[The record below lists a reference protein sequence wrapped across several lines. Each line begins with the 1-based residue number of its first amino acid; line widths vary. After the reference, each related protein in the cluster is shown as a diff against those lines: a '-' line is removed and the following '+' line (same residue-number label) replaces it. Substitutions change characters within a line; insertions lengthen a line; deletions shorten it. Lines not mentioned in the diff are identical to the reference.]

1 MIKSDEQI
9 TNQVLPP
16 SASSMSEQMQ
26 VSIVICTHNR
36 ADDLRA
42 TLASLGGVDVPA
54 GCDVEVVIVDNG
66 STDQTA
72 MVVQEAQLPM
82 MRVTYLYEVW
92 PNKSNALNKG
102 IRVASGSILLLTD
115 DDVRFPAQ
123 WIEKMCRPIASD
135 NADATGGGVRIA
147 PHLRR
152 RWILEAFPCFCA
164 ALETTEGL
172 ATPVL
177 FGANMAFSRKIL
189 EKVAGFDVVL
199 GPGGLGNCEDSLFV
213 MQMREAGYRLQMVH
227 DAGVEH
233 FFDAA
238 RLQSKSI
245 LRAARNLGRSEAYV
259 HLRWK
264 RGSLFT
270 WRWGRVLRK
279 TAAYTVKRL
288 FKPKEWACEESAP
301 YWAVDAVTA
310 YWFLRQYVV
319 EKFKS
324 RPPADRDLLPPSG
337 FASEVVGGSSRL
349 SATANGSPRV

>member
-1 MIKSDEQI
+1 MIMSDKQ
-9 TNQVLPP
+9 TPNQALPSSASPP
-16 SASSMSEQMQ
+16 SKQMQ

-42 TLASLGGVDVPA
+42 TLASLGGVDVPS
-54 GCDVEVVIVDNG
+54 GSDVEVVIVDNG

-72 MVVQEAQLPM
+72 QVVQEAQLPM
-82 MRVTYLYEVW
+82 MRITYLYESW

-102 IRVASGSILLLTD
+102 IRVATGSILLLTD

-123 WIEKMCRPIASD
+123 WIEKMCRPIAYN
-135 NADATGGGVRIA
+135 NADATGGGIRIA

-189 EKVAGFDVVL
+189 EKVPGFDVVL

-213 MQMREAGYRLQMVH
+213 MQMRDAGYRLQMVH
-227 DAGVEH
+227 DAWVEH
-233 FFDAA
+233 FFDAS
-238 RLQSKSI
+238 RLKSKSI

-310 YWFLRQYVV
+310 YWFFRQYVV
-319 EKFKS
+319 EKLKR
-324 RPPADRDLLPPSG
+324 RPSTDRELLHPSG
-337 FASEVVGGSSRL
+337 FAPEVVGGTSKFP
-349 SATANGSPRV
+349 ATANGSPRV